1 MPEVIKPEGFVD
13 DYLNFRRY
21 EYNDIDFVIKYNG
34 SIIITSDF
42 IISRYV
48 HMGFQSPFSYK
59 NVILLT
65 FGNGDF
71 SNFNDLSNKAASI
84 RENND
89 ISKINE
95 NELDDKEWI
104 IHKMK
109 WINDSFDISFDKIK
123 ELL

>member
-1 MPEVIKPEGFVD
+1 MPEIIKPDGLVD

-21 EYNDIDFVIKYNG
+21 EYNNIDFVIKYNG

-42 IISRYV
+42 ILNKYV

-59 NVILLT
+59 NVIFLT
-65 FGNGDF
+65 FENGDLI
-71 SNFNDLSNKAASI
+71 SFNDLSKKAASI
-84 RENND
+84 RENKNV
-89 ISKINE
+89 IKNNE
-95 NELDDKEWI
+95 KEMDDKEWV